1 MNVHMGI
8 EKTSMIQPDP
18 RLFDN
23 FLSSRKELE
32 QIEQIQKK
40 AVKSERFEIL
50 QETNERLNEEV
61 RNLKKDISRLNKVN
75 ADQKTSVD
83 LISKL
88 KVLDNHY
95 KSEKKKGMLLKV
107 KIEKLEQL
115 LEDLYAAEDDDSS
128 DKKDASDIKSIN
140 DQLSSFLQK
149 LKD

>member
-32 QIEQIQKK
+32 QIEKIQKK

-75 ADQKTSVD
+75 ADQKTSAD

>member
-1 MNVHMGI
+1 MGI

>member
-32 QIEQIQKK
+32 QIEKIQKK

-75 ADQKTSVD
+75 ADQKTSAD

-140 DQLSSFLQK
+140 NQLSSFLQK